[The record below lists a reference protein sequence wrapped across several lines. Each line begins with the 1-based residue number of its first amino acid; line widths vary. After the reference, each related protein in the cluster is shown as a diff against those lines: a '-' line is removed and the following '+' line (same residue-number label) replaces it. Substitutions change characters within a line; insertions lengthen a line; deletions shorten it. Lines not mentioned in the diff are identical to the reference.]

1 MNDVIV
7 IPARLASS
15 RFPNKILLNIHG
27 LPMVEHVRRRA
38 LMCKNIDEVYVATC
52 DYKIKEILES
62 FGAKVIMT
70 SKLHENGTSRV
81 AEAIKLIECSNVILL
96 QGDEPLILPRHIDL
110 MVEEMKK
117 DKNCLAWNATGPI
130 FNIDELSNPSFVKCS
145 VSNNRILYCYRNNP
159 SFISNPLQ
167 LSYIRKMLGLI
178 AFNKEFL
185 INLSKIKQSQIEK
198 TESIEQM
205 KIIEN
210 GFNIN
215 SIEFELS
222 QPSINE
228 PSDEI
233 EVLRYIEGDLEQK
246 VLMDQVLNYKSI

>member
-1 MNDVIV
+1 MNDIIV

-15 RFPNKILLNIHG
+15 RFPNKVLLSIHG

-38 LMCKNIDEVYVATC
+38 LMCKNVDEVYIATC
-52 DYKIKEILES
+52 DYKIKEVLES

-117 DKNCLAWNATGPI
+117 DKNGLAWNATGPI
-130 FNIDELSNPSFVKCS
+130 ININELSNPSFVKCS
-145 VSNNRILYCYRNNP
+145 VSDNRILYCYRNNP
-159 SFISNPLQ
+159 SFISDPLQ
-167 LSYIRKMLGLI
+167 LSYIRKMLGVI

-185 INLSKIKQSQIEK
+185 INLSKIEQSQIEK

-210 GFNIN
+210 GFIVN

-233 EVLRYIEGDLEQK
+233 EVLRYIEGNLEQK
-246 VLMDQVLNYKSI
+246 VLLDQVLNYKSI